1 MNPDFVTVLWK
12 EWKEI
17 FLERSSGGSGLR
29 PLFMV
34 ALIGILV
41 PLQMGPDRYFRPR
54 PMWGLMIVIV
64 CLAGIL
70 AVVPDAF
77 AGERERHTLETLL
90 ASRLTD
96 RAILFGKLAAC
107 LAYGWLLSIIT
118 VALGIITVNVANWNG
133 HVLLYRD
140 AATWLALIL
149 LPLLVGG
156 ALASTGVFVSLRAAT
171 VRQAQQT
178 LIFAVSVSVL
188 AIGFGIPALPQNVKS
203 WFAETLAAWSAA
215 EVVLAA
221 SLVVLAVDVVLVLF
235 ALARFQRS
243 KLVLD

>member
-1 MNPDFVTVLWK
+1 VERDFSGALLGRQWLAAAVH
-12 EWKEI
+12 
-17 FLERSSGGSGLR
+17 GGSYRDCHTSANGS
-29 PLFMV
+29 
-34 ALIGILV
+34 GQILPAAAHV
-41 PLQMGPDRYFRPR
+41 GSDGHYRISCRYSRCR
-54 PMWGLMIVIV
+54 ARCIRGR
-64 CLAGIL
+64 AGT
-70 AVVPDAF
+70 D
-77 AGERERHTLETLL
+77 TLETLL

-118 VALGIITVNVANWNG
+118 VALGIITVNAANWKG

-140 AATWLALIL
+140 AATWLALLL
-149 LPLLVGG
+149 LPLLFGG
-156 ALASTGVFVSLRAAT
+156 ALASAGVFVSLHAAT

-178 LIFAVSVSVL
+178 LIFAVSLSVL
-188 AIGFGIPALPQNVKS
+188 AIGFGIPALPQNVKM

-221 SLVVLAVDVVLVLF
+221 GAVVLAVDVVLVLF